1 MAKKHIYIAGPLFSQ
16 GEREFNE
23 KVNEFLLKS
32 GFSTFLPQ
40 KDGYELSELIQ
51 DTHAPDASA
60 LIFSFDVE
68 QIHKS
73 DILVFIMDGRVPDE
87 GACVE
92 VGIAYALGK
101 ECFGLKTDTRSLLHS
116 EDNPMILGALKG
128 RVAHSCESLLTMI
141 QDYANPG

>member
-1 MAKKHIYIAGPLFSQ
+1 MAKKQIYIAGPLFSQ

-23 KVNEFLLKS
+23 KVNEFLLEN

-40 KDGYELSELIQ
+40 KDGYELSRLVQE
-51 DTHAPDASA
+51 THAPDASA

-101 ECFGLKTDTRSLLHS
+101 ECFGVKTDSRSLLHS
-116 EDNPMILGALKG
+116 QDNPMILGALKG
-128 RVAHSCESLLTMI
+128 RVAHSCESLVSMI
-141 QDYANPG
+141 REHSDG

>member
-23 KVNEFLLKS
+23 KVNEFLLEN

-40 KDGYELSELIQ
+40 KDGYELSRLVQE
-51 DTHAPDASA
+51 THAPDASA

-101 ECFGLKTDTRSLLHS
+101 ECFGVKTDSRSLLHS
-116 EDNPMILGALKG
+116 QDNPMILGTLKG
-128 RVAHSCESLLTMI
+128 RVAHSCESLVSMI
-141 QDYANPG
+141 RDHTGV